1 VEQEKA
7 QLNFKKEIT
16 MSAGEANLYALIF
29 LVPVILA
36 IAVPYYYLWPEQF
49 SKTSIRAYLDARE
62 MMNFTDL
69 VAIGL
74 VILAGIIIHELL
86 HGIGWSLYAK
96 KGWRSIKF
104 GIVWKYL
111 TPYCHCNEPI
121 HLNPYRIGSILPAI
135 ILGIFPSIVA
145 FATGNIWFM
154 VFGFF
159 FTFAAGGDFLILW
172 LLRNEKSTLLVQDH
186 PEKIGCIILQEE

>member
-1 VEQEKA
+1 M
-7 QLNFKKEIT
+7 T
-16 MSAGEANLYALIF
+16 AGKANLYSLIF
-29 LVPVILA
+29 LVPLILI

-62 MMNFTDL
+62 MMSFFEL
-69 VAIGL
+69 VGIGL

-86 HGIGWSLYAK
+86 HGIGWSRYTK

-104 GIVWKYL
+104 GIEWKYL
-111 TPYCHCNEPI
+111 TPYCHCTEP
-121 HLNPYRIGSILPAI
+121 LRLKPYRIGSILPAI

-145 FATGNIWFM
+145 LVIGNLWLM

-159 FTFAAGGDFLILW
+159 FTFSAGGDFLILW
-172 LLRNEKSTLLVQDH
+172 LLRNEKSNMLVHDH
-186 PEKIGCIILQEE
+186 PDKIGCILLKQME